1 MAIIQLVLAL
11 VILGLLYSRM
21 IKRESPEPISKPQA
35 AIPVVL
41 GVVSVPVSFLI
52 FLGLGTLLMTTG
64 YSKNEV
70 PMVVSSVVGAL
81 FGAGFPEE
89 IAKLAMMV
97 ITILIFRSRIKNVY
111 EYILIG
117 AGVGFGFTL
126 LEEFLYGS
134 EGVMAFFR
142 LLDVAAHMVF
152 GIIMAKHLGIARYN
166 KVTGKGPIAT
176 EYIKAFFIPVL
187 IHTALDACSG
197 TNAFLASESDAM
209 VLIGMVSGIA
219 AVIAMFAVQIVVLR
233 RVKMNAEKY
242 SGMLFDQTI
251 RENVL

>member
-52 FLGLGTLLMTTG
+52 FLALGTLLMTIG

-89 IAKLAMMV
+89 IAKLVMMV
-97 ITILIFRSRIKNVY
+97 STILIFRSRIKNVY

-152 GIIMAKHLGIARYN
+152 GILMAKHLGIARYN
-166 KVTGKGPIAT
+166 KIMGKGPVAT
-176 EYIKAFFIPVL
+176 EYIKSFFIPVL
-187 IHTALDACSG
+187 MHTILDACSG
-197 TNAFLASESDAM
+197 TNAFLTSEDDTM

-219 AVIAMFAVQIVVLR
+219 AVIIMFAVQIIVLKR
-233 RVKMNAEKY
+233 LKMNEEKY
-242 SGMLFDQTI
+242 SGMVFNQVIKD
-251 RENVL
+251 